1 MMAVMQFGLFSF
13 TTRYRIYVKLKVK
26 QATHANIHTT
36 VAWSSLINNNYCED
50 TYKVILLH

>member
-1 MMAVMQFGLFSF
+1 MAVMQFGLFSF